1 MLVELRVQNL
11 GVIDD
16 LALQFGSG
24 MTALTGETGA
34 GKTLVVE
41 ALDLLMGGRADPA
54 LVHAGTECAIVEG
67 RFLAEGNELVL
78 LREVPADGRSRAY
91 LDGRMATAGA
101 LSEIGTGLVDLHG
114 QHAHQSLL
122 HQSAQRAALDRYA
135 GVTTEDVERCHAAVR
150 ALDERLAD
158 LGGDE
163 RALARELDL
172 LSFQLHELE
181 AAALT
186 DPDEDAILQEEEGVL
201 SSAQALRE
209 AVAAAR
215 DVLGEDDGAR
225 DLIGRAS
232 AALSHHD
239 PLADL
244 GERLGTVA
252 AEVDDVLG
260 ELRDRSERFFDD
272 PERLAA
278 VQERRRLLS
287 ELRRKYG
294 ATLEAVLEF
303 REEVRV
309 RLEDLEAGE
318 GRRGELAAQREQ
330 AIVRLREAEQTLGDA
345 RRAAAPKLGEEIETR
360 LRVLALP
367 RARLEVTVPNHG
379 RGDAV
384 EFRFGANAGEAS
396 LPLARVASGG
406 ELARAMLATRLVLTG
421 APSTLV
427 FDEVDAGIGGEAALY
442 VGRALAELGE
452 RYQVLVVTHLAQV
465 AAFATEQIAIRE
477 TRICRSHRH
486 HRPSRLRRRAAGGTV
501 TNAVGTTLQHDG
513 ETPCRGASRGRRRQF
528 PPEAPFTSGTLAE
541 RTPWRTV

>member
-41 ALDLLMGGRADPA
+41 ALELLMGGRADPA
-54 LVHAGTECAIVEG
+54 LVRAGTECAIVEG

-465 AAFATEQIAIRE
+465 AAFATEQIAIEKRE
-477 TRICRSHRH
+477 SADRTVTTARPVSGDERLAELSRMLSGQPSSMTARRH
-486 HRPSRLRRRAAGGTV
+486 AEELLEVAAGNSAG
-501 TNAVGTTLQHDG
+501 
-513 ETPCRGASRGRRRQF
+513 
-528 PPEAPFTSGTLAE
+528 APFTSGTLAE